1 MSAATGYEGDVQL
14 EDRLKESTFYERLI
28 DERAELAERI
38 EKLKMFITTNSGY
51 KALTYDH
58 QNLLEDQLEA
68 METYESVL
76 IQRLT
81 LLNKQNQL

>member
-1 MSAATGYEGDVQL
+1 MSAATGYEGDELL
-14 EDRLKESTFYERLI
+14 ESRLKESTFIERLM
-28 DERAELAERI
+28 DERSELAERI
-38 EKLKMFITTNSGY
+38 EKLKLFITTNAGY
-51 KALTYDH
+51 KSLTYDH

>member
-14 EDRLKESTFYERLI
+14 EDRLKESTFHERLV

-38 EKLKMFITTNSGY
+38 EMLKLFITMNPAY
-51 KALTYDH
+51 KGLTYEH
-58 QNLLEDQLEA
+58 QNLLEDQLSA
-68 METYESVL
+68 MSQYEDVL
-76 IQRLT
+76 ITRLT

>member
-14 EDRLKESTFYERLI
+14 EDRLKESTFHERLL
-28 DERAELAERI
+28 DERSELAERI
-38 EKLKMFITTNSGY
+38 EMLKQFITINSAYRG
-51 KALTYDH
+51 LTHDH

>member
-1 MSAATGYEGDVQL
+1 MSAATGYEGNL
-14 EDRLKESTFYERLI
+14 ELEEKLKESTFIERLI
-28 DERAELAERI
+28 DERTELAERI
-38 EKLKMFITTNSGY
+38 EKLKMFITTSPGY
-51 KALTYDH
+51 KGLTYEH
-58 QNLLEDQLEA
+58 QTLLEDQLEA

>member
-14 EDRLKESTFYERLI
+14 EDRLKESTFLERLL
-28 DERAELAERI
+28 DERAELADRI
-38 EKLKMFITTNSGY
+38 EKLKLFVTTNSGY

-58 QNLLEDQLEA
+58 QCLLDDQLEA
-68 METYESVL
+68 MTQYEDVL

-81 LLNKQNQL
+81 LLNKQKQL